1 MISEVRGALRRL
13 GMAGEGAIRAETG
26 LPASHIHEALE
37 FLLSHGYVREMY
49 CPVDPAGCSVG
60 PAAET
65 GPGNSH
71 GPAPR
76 AAHCAGCPMQAGCA
90 PGLGGGGAASGIAS
104 GAAASGI
111 AGASGSTSPAC
122 IRVFELT

>member
-1 MISEVRGALRRL
+1 MISEVRSVIRRL
-13 GMAGEGAIRAETG
+13 GVAGESAIRAETG

-60 PAAET
+60 PALEP

-71 GPAPR
+71 GPASTAPKAPNAPR
-76 AAHCAGCPMQAGCA
+76 AVHCAACPMQAGCA
-90 PGLGGGGAASGIAS
+90 PGLPGATASVVGGA
-104 GAAASGI
+104 
-111 AGASGSTSPAC
+111 STDPAR